1 MFIIM
6 PIKNCELYQNMNRTL
21 CIAPM
26 LDWTDRHYRYFMR
39 LISKNCML
47 YTEMINA
54 KAILHSDPHR
64 LLDHDASE
72 NPLTLQLGGN
82 DPVELASCAKIAQ
95 DFGYDEVN
103 LNVGCPSD
111 RVQSGAFGLCLM
123 KTPDIVADCII
134 AMKEAVNIPISIKC
148 RIGYDNHD
156 SYEALHHFID
166 TIVKADIDFICIHAR
181 KGWLKGLSPKENR
194 TIPELN
200 YQTVYDIKKNFSN
213 TSIGINGGIETLEQT
228 QEHLN
233 YVDSVMLGRAAYH
246 NPYSLIQADKLL
258 YNDKSSLILSP
269 FEVVE
274 KMYPYI
280 EKQLS
285 EGIRLNHITRHI
297 LGTFQGMPGAR
308 AFRRH
313 LSENSSKKGAGLTV
327 LDESLVYVKR

>member
-1 MFIIM
+1 
-6 PIKNCELYQNMNRTL
+6 
-21 CIAPM
+21 M
-26 LDWTDRHYRYFMR
+26 LDWTDRHYRYYMR
-39 LISKNCML
+39 LFSKNCML

-64 LLDHDASE
+64 FLDHHASE

-123 KTPDIVADCII
+123 KTPDIVADCVI

-166 TIVKADIDFICIHAR
+166 TTAKAHVDFICVHAR

-200 YQTVYDIKKNFSN
+200 YQTVYEIKKDFPN
-213 TSIGINGGIETLEQT
+213 TSIGINGGIETLEQA
-228 QEHLN
+228 QEHLKH
-233 YVDSVMLGRAAYH
+233 VDSVMMGRVAYH
-246 NPYSLIQADKLL
+246 NPYSLIQADRLL
-258 YNDKSSLILSP
+258 YDDTSSQIPSP
-269 FEVVE
+269 FEVIE

-280 EKQLS
+280 ENQLV
-285 EGIRLNHITRHI
+285 EGVRLNHMTRHI

-313 LSENSSKKGAGLTV
+313 LSENSSKKGAGLKV
-327 LDESLVYVKR
+327 LDKALALIEG